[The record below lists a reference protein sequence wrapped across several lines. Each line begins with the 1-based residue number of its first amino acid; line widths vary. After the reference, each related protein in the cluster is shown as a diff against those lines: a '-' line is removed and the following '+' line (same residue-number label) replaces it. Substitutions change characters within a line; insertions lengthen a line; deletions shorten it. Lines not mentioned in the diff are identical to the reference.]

1 MRKSIRRLDRFFFF
15 FSFSSP
21 IRENLEKSKT
31 KKKKNKDVIYKYLA
45 DTFVTTFIHLL
56 SFSPPP
62 FFVSLSN
69 VRLLINRI

>member
-15 FSFSSP
+15 FFASL
-21 IRENLEKSKT
+21 REERISKNRRR
-31 KKKKNKDVIYKYLA
+31 KKNKDVIYKYFA

-62 FFVSLSN
+62 FFVSSSN
-69 VRLLINRI
+69 VHLLINRI